1 MIGQI
6 RGTLIG
12 RQAPDILV
20 DVGGIGY
27 EIQVPMTTL
36 YQLPELGQP
45 VTLLTHFV
53 VREDAQQLF
62 GFAEAADRRLFRE
75 LIKVSGVGPRLALT
89 LLSGMDAA
97 DFARCLQRDDVAA
110 LVALPGVGRK
120 TAERLLV
127 EMRDKAGAWLDEL
140 SPDADTVSPAFG
152 HATSWPVFRSKWQAM
167 GTLHRRFAGCHN
179 NIRANPYKAQGEEYR
194 NLEYFVTYMSNGLE
208 YNGPAARK

>member
-127 EMRDKAGAWLDEL
+127 EMRDKAGDWLDEL
-140 SPDADTVSPAFG
+140 SPESVTQADTGKTGAQTNDQRVEAE
-152 HATSWPVFRSKWQAM
+152 QALVAL
-167 GTLHRRFAGCHN
+167 GYKLTEAAKLIAAADAAPDTPSEELIRQALRIAGG
-179 NIRANPYKAQGEEYR
+179 AKG
-194 NLEYFVTYMSNGLE
+194 
-208 YNGPAARK
+208 

>member
-6 RGTLIG
+6 RGTLIA
-12 RQAPDILV
+12 RQAPEILV

-127 EMRDKAGAWLDEL
+127 EMRDKAGDWLDEL
-140 SPDADTVSPAFG
+140 SPDSAAQAESGKASIQGHDQRAEAEQALVALGYKLTEAAKLIAAADAAPETPSEELIRLAL
-152 HATSWPVFRSKWQAM
+152 RS
-167 GTLHRRFAGCHN
+167 AGG
-179 NIRANPYKAQGEEYR
+179 AKG
-194 NLEYFVTYMSNGLE
+194 
-208 YNGPAARK
+208 

>member
-6 RGTLIG
+6 RGTLIA
-12 RQAPDILV
+12 RQAPEVLV

-62 GFAEAADRRLFRE
+62 GFAEPADRRLFRE

-140 SPDADTVSPAFG
+140 SPESATQADTGKTGAQTTDQRVEAE
-152 HATSWPVFRSKWQAM
+152 QALVAL
-167 GTLHRRFAGCHN
+167 GYKLTEAAKLIAAADAAPDTPSEELIRLALRIAGGAK
-179 NIRANPYKAQGEEYR
+179 R
-194 NLEYFVTYMSNGLE
+194 
-208 YNGPAARK
+208 

>member
-6 RGTLIG
+6 RGTLIA
-12 RQAPDILV
+12 RQAPEILV

-36 YQLPELGQP
+36 YQLPELGQT

-62 GFAEAADRRLFRE
+62 GFAESADRRLFRE

-127 EMRDKAGAWLDEL
+127 EMRDKAGDWLDEL
-140 SPDADTVSPAFG
+140 SPESAAQAETGKAGAQSHDQRAEAEQALVALGYKLTEAAKLIAATDAAPETPSEELIRLAL
-152 HATSWPVFRSKWQAM
+152 RI
-167 GTLHRRFAGCHN
+167 AGG
-179 NIRANPYKAQGEEYR
+179 AKG
-194 NLEYFVTYMSNGLE
+194 
-208 YNGPAARK
+208 

>member
-1 MIGQI
+1 MIGHI
-6 RGTLIG
+6 RGTLLA
-12 RQAPDILV
+12 RQAPEILV
-20 DVGGIGY
+20 EVGGIGY
-27 EIQVPMTTL
+27 EVQVPMTTL
-36 YQLPELGQP
+36 YQLPELGET

-62 GFAEAADRRLFRE
+62 GFADAADRRLFRE

-127 EMRDKAGAWLDEL
+127 EMRDKAGDWLDEL
-140 SPDADTVSPAFG
+140 SPGADDVQPLQDIAAIQPDQRAEAEQALVALGFKLTEAAKLIASADAPPDASSEDLIRLAL
-152 HATSWPVFRSKWQAM
+152 KI
-167 GTLHRRFAGCHN
+167 AGGGQ
-179 NIRANPYKAQGEEYR
+179 R
-194 NLEYFVTYMSNGLE
+194 
-208 YNGPAARK
+208 

>member
-1 MIGQI
+1 MIGHI
-6 RGTLIG
+6 RGTLLA
-12 RQAPDILV
+12 RQAPEILV
-20 DVGGIGY
+20 EVGGIGY
-27 EIQVPMTTL
+27 EVQVPMTTL
-36 YQLPELGQP
+36 YQLPELGET

-62 GFAEAADRRLFRE
+62 GFADAADRRLFRE

-127 EMRDKAGAWLDEL
+127 EMRDKAGDWLDGL
-140 SPDADTVSPAFG
+140 SPGADDTQPLQDIAAVQPDQRAEAEQALVALGFKLTEAAKLIASADAPPDASSEDLIRLAL
-152 HATSWPVFRSKWQAM
+152 KI
-167 GTLHRRFAGCHN
+167 AGGGQ
-179 NIRANPYKAQGEEYR
+179 R
-194 NLEYFVTYMSNGLE
+194 
-208 YNGPAARK
+208 

>member
-6 RGTLIG
+6 RGTLIA
-12 RQAPDILV
+12 RQAPEILV

-45 VTLLTHFV
+45 LTLLTHFV
-53 VREDAQQLF
+53 VREDVQQLF
-62 GFAEAADRRLFRE
+62 GFAESADRRLFRE

-97 DFARCLQRDDVAA
+97 DFARCLQSDDVAA

-127 EMRDKAGAWLDEL
+127 EMRDKAGDWLDEL
-140 SPDADTVSPAFG
+140 SPESAAQAETGKAGVHGNDQRAEAEQALVALGYKLTEAAKLIAAVDSAPETP
-152 HATSWPVFRSKWQAM
+152 SKELIRLA
-167 GTLHRRFAGCHN
+167 LRIAGG
-179 NIRANPYKAQGEEYR
+179 AKG
-194 NLEYFVTYMSNGLE
+194 
-208 YNGPAARK
+208 

>member
-6 RGTLIG
+6 RGTLIA
-12 RQAPDILV
+12 RQAPEILV
-20 DVGGIGY
+20 DVGGIAY

-62 GFAEAADRRLFRE
+62 GFAESADRRLFRE

-127 EMRDKAGAWLDEL
+127 EMRDKAGDWLDEL
-140 SPDADTVSPAFG
+140 SPESAALAETGNAGAHGNDQRVEAEQALVALGYKLTEAAKLIAAADAAPE
-152 HATSWPVFRSKWQAM
+152 TSSEELIRLA
-167 GTLHRRFAGCHN
+167 LRIAGG
-179 NIRANPYKAQGEEYR
+179 AKG
-194 NLEYFVTYMSNGLE
+194 
-208 YNGPAARK
+208 

>member
-1 MIGQI
+1 MIGHI
-6 RGTLIG
+6 RGTLLA
-12 RQAPDILV
+12 RQAPEILV
-20 DVGGIGY
+20 EVSGIGY
-27 EIQVPMTTL
+27 EVQVPMTTL
-36 YQLPELGQP
+36 YKLPELGET

-62 GFAEAADRRLFRE
+62 GFADAADRRLFRE

-127 EMRDKAGAWLDEL
+127 EMRDKAGDWLDEL
-140 SPDADTVSPAFG
+140 SPGNSGGEDTRRTVETEPDQRAEAEQALVALGYKLTEAAKLIASADAPAD
-152 HATSWPVFRSKWQAM
+152 ASSEELIRLALKI
-167 GTLHRRFAGCHN
+167 AGGGQ
-179 NIRANPYKAQGEEYR
+179 R
-194 NLEYFVTYMSNGLE
+194 
-208 YNGPAARK
+208 